1 MAVDENKAVVD
12 VKTPVLE
19 GVLLDQI
26 MKETRIP
33 PDDESYDIAKR
44 GVEVFLSEIIKN
56 SRYEQRVEKALVDQV
71 IAEIEYK
78 LGKQL
83 DEVLHNE
90 QFQAL
95 ESAWRGLKML
105 VDRTNYRENI
115 EIAVLNVSRQSLED
129 DFMDNPDLTLSGL
142 YKHVYTSEYG
152 QFGGKPVGGII
163 GNYYLGPGT
172 QDIKLLQNIAAV
184 ANMSHAPFI
193 TAAGPGFLG
202 IDSFD
207 ELPGLKDI
215 KSIFEGP
222 RYAKWR
228 SFRETDD
235 ARNIGLTLPR
245 FLLRTPYGKGNNPV
259 RAFDYEE
266 NVTASHRS
274 YLWGNAAFAFA
285 TRLTDS
291 FAHYRWCPNIVGPQ
305 SGGIVEDLPLHY
317 FESMGETQ
325 SKIPVEALVSDRREF
340 ELAEEG
346 FIPLTM
352 RKGSDNAAFFSANS
366 VQKPRYFGNNKEG
379 KEAELNYKLGTQLP
393 YMFIVTR
400 LAHYIKVLQREQLGS
415 WKSKSEMEKELN
427 NWLRQ
432 YISDQEN
439 PPAAVRSRRP
449 LKAAQI
455 TVSDVDGD
463 PGWYSVSLNVVPHFK
478 YMGANF
484 TLSLKGRLDKSMSD
498 SK

>member
-1 MAVDENKAVVD
+1 MLKSGFGARIAEMLKKENESEKVNMSIVDRMN
-12 VKTPVLE
+12 
-19 GVLLDQI
+19 
-26 MKETRIP
+26 
-33 PDDESYDIAKR
+33 
-44 GVEVFLSEIIKN
+44 SEIDAKI
-56 SRYEQRVEKALVDQV
+56 SAQMD
-71 IAEIEYK
+71 EI
-78 LGKQL
+78 
-83 DEVLHNE
+83 LHNGK
-90 QFQAL
+90 FLAL
-95 ESAWRGLKML
+95 ESRWRGLYML
-105 VDRTNYRENI
+105 VERTDFRQNI
-115 EIAVLNVSRQSLED
+115 QMEIINVSKEELLED
-129 DFMDNPDLTLSGL
+129 FEGCLDITQSGL
-142 YKHVYTSEYG
+142 YKHVYTSGYG
-152 QFGGKPVGGII
+152 QFGGGPVGTII
-163 GNYYLGPGT
+163 ADYQLSPSNMDMKFLS
-172 QDIKLLQNIAAV
+172 KVASIAA
-184 ANMSHAPFI
+184 MSHAPFI
-193 TAAGPGFLG
+193 AAAGPGFLG
-202 IDSFD
+202 IDSFE
-207 ELPGLKDI
+207 ELPCLKDI
-215 KSIFEGP
+215 KAVFEGP

-245 FLLRTPYGKGNNPV
+245 FLLRTPYGKEKNPV

-305 SGGIVEDLPLHY
+305 SGGIVENLPLHY
-317 FESMGETQ
+317 FESMGEIQ
-325 SKIPVEALVSDRREF
+325 SKMPVEALVSDRREF

-346 FIPLTM
+346 FIPLSV

-393 YMFIVTR
+393 YLFIVTR

-432 YISDQEN
+432 YIPDQEN
-439 PPAAVRSRRP
+439 PPATVRCRRP

-455 TVSDVDGD
+455 TVSDVDVD
-463 PGWYSVSLNVVPHFK
+463 PGLYAVSLNVVPHFK

-484 TLSLKGRLDKSMSD
+484 TLSLKGRLDKALSD
-498 SK
+498 S